1 MRSLVR
7 TTVGA
12 IVVASIASHA
22 AAQQQGT
29 RMSWETFI
37 QDPAR
42 VQSLRNAVAVM
53 RSRNSADRT
62 SALYRTS
69 WDYWAAMH
77 GYFGP
82 GSPFGT
88 VENGRARY
96 ESGGGDAFLFPL
108 FNGITNT
115 TPPDAVAQQ
124 VWGQC
129 QHGTKWFFA
138 WHRLY
143 LYYFEQVLQA
153 AANDP
158 NLRLPY
164 WDYTDPA
171 NVAMPAPYSDSTY
184 DDALGHLVLNA
195 LYEPRRVPGWNP
207 PGGVTLDPAATDID
221 DALKL
226 KPYFGAFGVGFQSTI
241 EQGVHGTVHCSV
253 VDCPATDMGAVGYS
267 ANDPIFWAHHTNIDR
282 MWDCWTSLGNKNP
295 TDDADWMNKS
305 FSFVDA
311 SGQLVTN
318 QVADLFNGKVKLNYV
333 YERGSNCA
341 RAAAPPPAP
350 APAAPAAPM
359 SDAAM
364 RSARA
369 KLAAPVMLADVKGQV
384 INAAVS
390 RQRLPIASGGAMTS
404 VRSLAMHANAALPVK
419 TELVLKDIHFAEH
432 PGKQFAVILE
442 RRDDP
447 KKRVRVGTLSFFM
460 SMAPGHEHEET
471 TDRTFDVTDE
481 LHQLAAA
488 ADLKEI
494 NVVFE
499 ATTGRITPG
508 QEEISFD
515 PEDTKLTVGEI
526 ELVVTAAD
534 ESTVGP

>member
-1 MRSLVR
+1 MSSRVK
-7 TTVGA
+7 TTVCA
-12 IVVASIASHA
+12 IVLATISSLA
-22 AAQQQGT
+22 AAQPQGT
-29 RMSWETFI
+29 RMNWETFI

-42 VQSLRNAVAVM
+42 VQSLRNAIAVM
-53 RSRNSADRT
+53 RSRNSADPT

-69 WDYWAAMH
+69 WTYWASMH

-88 VENGRARY
+88 VENGRLRY
-96 ESGGGDAFLFPL
+96 QNGGGDAFLFPL

-124 VWGQC
+124 VWAQC
-129 QHGTKWFFA
+129 QHGTPWFFA

-143 LYYFEQVLQA
+143 LYYFEQQLQA
-153 AANDP
+153 AAKDP

-171 NVAMPAPYSDSTY
+171 DVAMPAPYSDSTY
-184 DDALGHLVLNA
+184 DDALGHLVLNP
-195 LYEPRRVPGWNP
+195 LYEPRRIPGWNP

-226 KPYFGAFGVGFQSTI
+226 KPYFGGFGVGFQSTI

-295 TDDADWMNKS
+295 TDNANWVNKS
-305 FSFVDA
+305 FSFIDA
-311 SGQLVTN
+311 TGQLVTN
-318 QVADLFNGKVKLNYV
+318 QVADLFNGKVKLDYV
-333 YERGSNCA
+333 YQQASNCS
-341 RAAAPPPAP
+341 RAAAPPPP
-350 APAAPAAPM
+350 AVPAPAAPM
-359 SDAAM
+359 SDAALQN
-364 RSARA
+364 ARA
-369 KLAAPVMLADVKGQV
+369 KLATPAVLGEVKQHV

-390 RQRLPIASGGAMTS
+390 RQRLPIAGGAMAP
-404 VRSLAMHANAALPVK
+404 VRALAMRGNDALPVK
-419 TELVLKDIHFAEH
+419 TELVLRNIQFTEH
-432 PGKQFAVILE
+432 PGKQFSVILE

-447 KKRVRVGTLSFFM
+447 TKRVRVGTLSFFD
-460 SMAPGHEHEET
+460 SMAAGHEHDEEAS
-471 TDRTFDVTDE
+471 DRTFDVTDE
-481 LHQLAAA
+481 LRQIAASA
-488 ADLKEI
+488 SDLKEV

-508 QEEISFD
+508 AEEISFD
-515 PEDTKLTVGEI
+515 RDDTKLTVGEI
-526 ELVVTAAD
+526 ELLVSA
-534 ESTVGP
+534 ENP